1 MENSEQFQYN
11 DGRVIVPYDKDRK
24 KVTFYDTY
32 VDMNGD
38 VVRYD
43 DIAVFQSEALDSSS
57 QIVIYLSSSFS
68 YRFVFTTYDGTVHVF
83 KRLGYSAYG
92 LGTYKRV
99 KKEFDPIAD
108 AMYNIVLHKVFD
120 RILDRIE
127 SGATVKIC
135 GLTITQDR
143 ITFEKRKQTIN
154 VDKVNFGSA
163 SVSNF
168 AMDHQAQIFLKG
180 EKKPC
185 FKVSL
190 NEPNARLIVPVANA
204 LFASGT

>member
-1 MENSEQFQYN
+1 MEDSEQFQYN

-24 KVTFYDTY
+24 KVTFFDTY
-32 VDMNGD
+32 VDINGD
-38 VVRYD
+38 VIRYD

-83 KRLGYSAYG
+83 KRLGYSAYV
-92 LGTYKRV
+92 LGTYQRV
-99 KKEFDPIAD
+99 KTEFDPIAD

-120 RILDRIE
+120 RVLERIE
-127 SGATVKIC
+127 NGATVKIC

-143 ITFEKRKQTIN
+143 ITFEKRKQTIT
-154 VDKVNFGSA
+154 VDKVNFGGA

-185 FKVSL
+185 FRVSL
-190 NEPNARLIVPVANA
+190 NEPNARLIVPLANA
-204 LFASGT
+204 LFAPAT

>member
-1 MENSEQFQYN
+1 M
-11 DGRVIVPYDKDRK
+11 
-24 KVTFYDTY
+24 
-32 VDMNGD
+32 
-38 VVRYD
+38 
-43 DIAVFQSEALDSSS
+43 
-57 QIVIYLSSSFS
+57 
-68 YRFVFTTYDGTVHVF
+68 F
-83 KRLGYSAYG
+83 KRLGYSACG

-120 RILDRIE
+120 RVLERIE
-127 SGATVKIC
+127 NGATVKIC
-135 GLTITQDR
+135 GLTITKDR
-143 ITFEKRKQTIN
+143 ITFEKRKQTIT
-154 VDKVNFGSA
+154 VDKVNFGGA

-204 LFASGT
+204 LFASGA